1 MILLN
6 IRGDRGLN
14 MTGSTAFIINRRAS
28 GLKKE
33 ENWEK
38 TKIFLKQNFN
48 QLTNVTHYLEEGL
61 ERNIE
66 LDNTRYYK
74 DVKDINFKSHKNF
87 IILGGDGTIQ
97 VVLQELKKLESL
109 EEKILGIIPYGA
121 GDDISKELK
130 IPSKE
135 IAADCINNALS
146 GYNNYIKRVD
156 LGKATL
162 FKDNIKK
169 ELYFLGAV
177 GIGIDGDIIK
187 RLEHE
192 LKSVKNI
199 VSYFKGE
206 NSKLMQNIGKFI
218 YNISALYSLLTYKPE
233 DYLVNINN
241 KSTTY
246 KKAFSI
252 NVSNVK
258 TSGGGIKICP
268 DAEIDNGYFDVC
280 IVNNISKFR
289 CTSLLL
295 KANKGQHIG
304 KQGVEYYN
312 KEHRIKII
320 SIKSLNNKL
329 FDIHLSG
336 EYERT
341 REAVL
346 EIILEKLNIICN
358 PN

>member
-1 MILLN
+1 
-6 IRGDRGLN
+6 
-14 MTGSTAFIINRRAS
+14 MTESTAFIINRRAS
-28 GLKKE
+28 GLRKE

-38 TKIFLKQNFN
+38 TKIFLKENFGKLN
-48 QLTNVTHYLEEGL
+48 NTTYYLEEGL
-61 ERNIE
+61 EKGIIGLYNIS
-66 LDNTRYYK
+66 YYK
-74 DVKDINFKSHKNF
+74 DIKEINFKSHKNF

-97 VVLQELKKLESL
+97 VTLQELKKLESL
-109 EEKILGIIPYGA
+109 EEKILGIIPCGA
-121 GDDISKELK
+121 GDDISKELNMPTRK
-130 IPSKE
+130 
-135 IAADCINNALS
+135 IAAKCINNALN
-146 GYNNYIKRVD
+146 GNNNYIKRVD

-187 RLEHE
+187 KLEHE
-192 LKSVKNI
+192 LEQVKNI

-218 YNISALYSLLTYKPE
+218 YNVGTLYSLGTYKSRN
-233 DYLVNINN
+233 YLVKINN
-241 KSTTY
+241 KCTLY
-246 KKAFSI
+246 EKVFSL

-268 DAEIDNGYFDVC
+268 DAEIDNGYLDVC
-280 IVNNISKFR
+280 IVNNISKLYGV
-289 CTSLLL
+289 SLLL

-312 KEHRIKII
+312 KEHRIKIV
-320 SIKSLNNKL
+320 SVESLDNKL
-329 FDIHLSG
+329 FDMHLSG
-336 EYERT
+336 EYENP
-341 REAVL
+341 
-346 EIILEKLNIICN
+346 EKVVLNIIPKALNTIYN